1 MAELVTKAD
10 LLAKLGAYSTVQDDE
25 GVQYKEKI
33 KKNLLRC
40 PELLYALDNKNFESE
55 LFREDGSINWNPET
69 QEPEGDWELY
79 FGENS
84 NIRPFLYFPET
95 QDVPMNYVCYQVH
108 FDELPRYQDNLKYT
122 QITFNIFCHGKNIM
136 DDATA
141 IPRHDLIASILR
153 ERFNWTNIFGMQV
166 HIISSKESLTDNNYV
181 TRTLIFQLTDTNGIT
196 QTPYGGKTQT
206 VNWQHRR

>member
-40 PELLYALDNKNFESE
+40 PELLYALDNKNFEPE

-69 QEPEGDWELY
+69 HEPEGDWELY

-95 QDVPMNYVCYQVH
+95 QDAPMNYVCYQVH
-108 FDELPRYQDNLKYT
+108 FDELARYQDNLKYT

-181 TRTLIFQLTDTNGIT
+181 TRTIIFQLTDTNGIT

>member
-1 MAELVTKAD
+1 M
-10 LLAKLGAYSTVQDDE
+10 
-25 GVQYKEKI
+25 
-33 KKNLLRC
+33 
-40 PELLYALDNKNFESE
+40 NF
-55 LFREDGSINWNPET
+55 
-69 QEPEGDWELY
+69 
-79 FGENS
+79 
-84 NIRPFLYFPET
+84 
-95 QDVPMNYVCYQVH
+95 VCYQVH

>member
-1 MAELVTKAD
+1 MAELVTKVD
-10 LLAKLGAYSTVQDDE
+10 LLTKLGAYSTVQDDE

-40 PELLYALDNKNFESE
+40 PELLYALDNKNFEPE

-69 QEPEGDWELY
+69 HEPEGDWELY

-84 NIRPFLYFPET
+84 NIRPFLYIPET
-95 QDVPMNYVCYQVH
+95 QDEPMNFVCYQVH

-181 TRTLIFQLTDTNGIT
+181 TRTIIFQLVDTNGIT